1 MSATDNH
8 PHSVRPASAAYFAFR
23 IGLYVGLAL
32 SFTLICWIFVA
43 NRIPFLEPFDRERN
57 MAATTVMGLFGLIP
71 IMRYVNAPRSLA
83 VSGLVGWAILSF
95 TYRVLCAFFPRLS
108 EIRTP
113 TQVLM
118 LGVLFY
124 LITATVA
131 WMLGLIW
138 RIRQSDPPHSRPH
151 S

>member
-1 MSATDNH
+1 MLASDNH
-8 PHSVRPASAAYFAFR
+8 PQFVRPASAAYFAFR

-32 SFTLICWIFVA
+32 SFTLIAWIFVA

-83 VSGLVGWAILSF
+83 VSGLVAWAILSF

-118 LGVLFY
+118 LGLLFY

-131 WMLGLIW
+131 WMVGLVW
-138 RIRQSDPPHSRPH
+138 RIRQSDSPHSRPH
-151 S
+151 H

>member
-1 MSATDNH
+1 MLASDNH
-8 PHSVRPASAAYFAFR
+8 PPSVRPASAAHFAIR

-32 SFTLICWIFVA
+32 SFTLVCWIFVA
-43 NRIPFLEPFDRERN
+43 NRIPFLEAFDRERN

-83 VSGLVGWAILSF
+83 ISGLVGWAILSF

-131 WMLGLIW
+131 WVFSLVW
-138 RIRQSDPPHSRPH
+138 RIRQSAPPRSRPPG
-151 S
+151 

>member
-1 MSATDNH
+1 MLASDN
-8 PHSVRPASAAYFAFR
+8 RPQSLPKASAAYFAFR

-83 VSGLVGWAILSF
+83 ISGLVGWAILSF

-131 WMLGLIW
+131 WMAGLIW
-138 RIRQSDPPHSRPH
+138 RIRQSNSRSH
-151 S
+151 R

>member
-1 MSATDNH
+1 MSASENRPQSAH
-8 PHSVRPASAAYFAFR
+8 PASAAYFAVR

-83 VSGLVGWAILSF
+83 ISGLVGWAVLSF

-118 LGVLFY
+118 LGALFY

-131 WMLGLIW
+131 WVFGLLW
-138 RIRQSDPPHSRPH
+138 RLRQSAPPHSRTPR
-151 S
+151 

>member
-1 MSATDNH
+1 MPASENRA
-8 PHSVRPASAAYFAFR
+8 PSLRSASAAYFAVR

-83 VSGLVGWAILSF
+83 ISGLVGWAILSF

-131 WMLGLIW
+131 WVFSLLW
-138 RIRQSDPPHSRPH
+138 RIGQSAPPR
-151 S
+151 